1 MAATEIAAVFIAN
14 FGFIG
19 LKAFQQRNVMGAH
32 YWLIALTSYL
42 LASVE
47 VYVIWKMAQ
56 HGPTLAMV
64 ATLGAAGGSGACLA
78 TWLHQRHVRPR
89 SASHTPHWDAV
100 VEKTPPV
107 SDTRDTTRD
116 RREAVREDAWPGL

>member
-1 MAATEIAAVFIAN
+1 MSALEVAAVFLAN
-14 FGFIG
+14 FAFIG

-32 YWLIALTSYL
+32 YWLIACTSYL

-64 ATLGAAGGSGACLA
+64 ATLGAAGGSGACAA
-78 TWLHQRHVRPR
+78 TWLHRRHVKP
-89 SASHTPHWDAV
+89 
-100 VEKTPPV
+100 
-107 SDTRDTTRD
+107 
-116 RREAVREDAWPGL
+116 REAAPAYTRAVQPHRGIHGDTVRCRIADMREGKFPGG

>member
-1 MAATEIAAVFIAN
+1 MSISEIAAVFFAN
-14 FGFIG
+14 FAFIG

-32 YWLIALTSYL
+32 YALISMTSFL

-78 TWLHQRHVRPR
+78 TWLHQRHVKPIR
-89 SASHTPHWDAV
+89 
-100 VEKTPPV
+100 
-107 SDTRDTTRD
+107 RDKK
-116 RREAVREDAWPGL
+116 